1 MGKGLPRSLKA
12 RSRQIGLQDRVVPI
26 DQVITVDGL
35 TGIGFGSIRL
45 EGLPEGN
52 ILLLGAVVSVQFS
65 GSGADANLVDTWD
78 GDFGIGSTPADDA
91 TITGTDVNIIAS
103 TALGAATAEVSP
115 LTRVENITAAM
126 IDNKAGTGSV
136 NLSLLVDDAN
146 IDADGV
152 LITALGQLHLAYIM
166 LGDV

>member
-12 RSRQIGLQDRVVPI
+12 RSRQIGLQDRVIQINQVMTI
-26 DQVITVDGL
+26 DGA
-35 TGIGFGSIRL
+35 TGVGFGSIRL

-65 GSGADANLVDTWD
+65 GSGSDAGLSDTWA
-78 GDFGIGSTPADDA
+78 GDFGIGSTPAADA
-91 TITGTDVNIIAS
+91 TISTTDVDIIPS
-103 TALGAATAEVSP
+103 TALAAATAEVGV

-126 IDNKAGTGSV
+126 IDNKAGTAEV
-136 NLSLLVDDAN
+136 NLSLLVDDAD
-146 IDADGV
+146 ISADGV
-152 LITALGQLHLAYIM
+152 LITAVGQLHLAYIM

>member
-12 RSRQIGLQDRVVPI
+12 RSPQIGLQDKVIPI
-26 DQVITVDGL
+26 DAVITVDGL
-35 TGIGFGSIRL
+35 TGIGFGSINL
-45 EGLPEGN
+45 AGLPEGN
-52 ILLLGAVVSVQFS
+52 VLLLGAVVSVQFS

-91 TITGTDVNIIAS
+91 TITATDVDIIPS

-152 LITALGQLHLAYIM
+152 LITASGQLHLAYIM

>member
-12 RSRQIGLQDRVVPI
+12 RSRQIGVQDRVVPI

-52 ILLLGAVVSVQFS
+52 VLLLGAVVSVTFS
-65 GSGADANLVDTWD
+65 GSGADANLTDTWD

-91 TITGTDVNIIAS
+91 TITGTDVDIIPS

-115 LTRVENITAAM
+115 LARVENITAAM
-126 IDNKAGTGSV
+126 IDNKAGTGAV
-136 NLSLLVDDAN
+136 NLSLLVDDAS